1 MMSIECLGYIGI
13 AAADLAS
20 WSNFGTQVL
29 GMAQQETEDGNLR
42 FRYDDQLWRI
52 EVVPGDG
59 DDIIFAGFEVSGPES
74 LEAARNRLT
83 EAGVKFIEG
92 STNLKI
98 QRGVLDLIHCQ
109 DPQGMIVEIYY
120 GPSMATE
127 LPFVSPAGVSSFVT
141 GEQGMGH
148 IFLQAQN
155 IDELRGFY
163 KNALGFKL
171 TDIIEITPAPG
182 VTADLEFYHCNPRHH
197 TIGMAVAM
205 TPKILHHFMLQGNS
219 MNDVGFAYDR
229 AEDSGTLIKATI
241 GCHTNDQVV
250 SFYVETP
257 SGFDVE
263 FGFGGVTIHEAWRT
277 TRHVKPSSWG
287 HKGLAGN

>member
-1 MMSIECLGYIGI
+1 MSIECLGYIGI
-13 AAADLAS
+13 SASDLAD
-20 WSNFGTQVL
+20 WSSFGTQVL
-29 GMAQQETEDGNLR
+29 GMELNKTDSGNLR

-52 EVVPGDG
+52 EIVPGDH
-59 DDIIFAGFEVSGPES
+59 DDIIFAGFEVSGPDS
-74 LEAARNRLT
+74 LEAARCRLRD
-83 EAGVKFIEG
+83 AGINFTEG
-92 STNLKI
+92 STELI
-98 QRGVLDLIHCQ
+98 QQRGVLDLIHCK
-109 DPQGMIVEIYY
+109 DPQGMTVEIYH

-127 LPFVSPAGVSSFVT
+127 QPFISPAGVRSFVT

-163 KNALGFKL
+163 KKGLGFKL
-171 TDIIEITPAPG
+171 TDIIEISPAPN

-205 TPKILHHFMLQGNS
+205 TPKKLHHFMLQGTS

-229 AEDSGTLIKATI
+229 AEACGSTIKATI

-250 SFYVETP
+250 SFYVATP

-277 TRHVKPSSWG
+277 TRHFKPSSWG